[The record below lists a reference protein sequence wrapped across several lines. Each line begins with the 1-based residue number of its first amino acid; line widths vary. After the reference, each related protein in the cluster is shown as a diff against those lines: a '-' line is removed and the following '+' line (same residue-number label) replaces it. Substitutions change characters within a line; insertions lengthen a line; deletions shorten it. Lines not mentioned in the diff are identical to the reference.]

1 MFFLNYNCHVF
12 NIEESELLEPDPI
25 FWCSLNIPT
34 MKIARKLDKYGL
46 FDKASHAAIIPCRC
60 ETIIAEVGDGILEQ
74 RETVDYPTL
83 GWDVFRDLLIAKAG
97 RVIPLQPELLQRAII
112 QTDPYN

>member
-1 MFFLNYNCHVF
+1 
-12 NIEESELLEPDPI
+12 
-25 FWCSLNIPT
+25 
-34 MKIARKLDKYGL
+34 
-46 FDKASHAAIIPCRC
+46 
-60 ETIIAEVGDGILEQ
+60 VGDGILEQ

-97 RVIPLQPELLQRAII
+97 RIIPLKPELLQRAII